1 MKRKQISETIENINP
16 KYIDEATRYSGKV
29 KISKGKVWYKWALAA
44 ACFAFVLAV
53 SIPFARDLY
62 VSQDDKTIVDSV
74 MLIEYEDA
82 YLEVIEDSAR
92 AEKFGLE
99 KEITEDIIGKHIV
112 YLQKEVP
119 EAERS
124 NYIVTDG
131 KTDIELLEYSPAPY
145 KAVRIFR
152 DGDKY
157 YYALFCNY
165 LIETNESLPI
175 QDAFEVYGIDEASDI
190 VSITPVKSD
199 NTWKPN
205 KKVITDSAVIS
216 EFFNEISKLPAFCF
230 DDYHDLV
237 FADELKKLEEPGGD
251 IGSEAYTR
259 VADDRKDIVIETKEG
274 LRFGINYY
282 PSYGWINVSTTM
294 SYYQISPKLWE
305 WFSNYVK

>member
-1 MKRKQISETIENINP
+1 MKRKKISETIENINP
-16 KYIDEATRYSGKV
+16 KYIDEATRYNGKV
-29 KISKGKVWYKWALAA
+29 KILQKKSWYKWALAA
-44 ACFAFVLAV
+44 ACFAFVLAI

-82 YLEVIEDSAR
+82 YLEVIEDPTR

-124 NYIVTDG
+124 DYIVADV

-165 LIETNESLPI
+165 LIEANESLPI
-175 QDAFEVYGIDEASDI
+175 QDAFEVYGIDEASDM

-294 SYYQISPKLWE
+294 SYYQISPELWE

>member
-29 KISKGKVWYKWALAA
+29 KILQKKSWYKWALAA

-124 NYIVTDG
+124 NYIVADG

-237 FADELKKLEEPGGD
+237 FADELKKLEEAGRR
-251 IGSEAYTR
+251 Y
-259 VADDRKDIVIETKEG
+259 
-274 LRFGINYY
+274 
-282 PSYGWINVSTTM
+282 
-294 SYYQISPKLWE
+294 
-305 WFSNYVK
+305 WF

>member
-1 MKRKQISETIENINP
+1 MKRKKISETLENINP
-16 KYIDEATRYSGKV
+16 KYIDEATQYNGKV
-29 KISKGKVWYKWALAA
+29 KILQRKAWYKWALGA

-53 SIPFARDLY
+53 SIPFARDLF

-74 MLIEYEDA
+74 MMIEYEDA
-82 YLEVIEDSAR
+82 YLEVIEDPTR

-99 KEITEDIIGKHIV
+99 KEITEDIIGNHIV
-112 YLQKEVP
+112 YLQKKMP

-124 NYIVTDG
+124 DYIVADG
-131 KTDIELLEYSPAPY
+131 KTDIELFEYSPAPY

-165 LIETNESLPI
+165 FIETNESLPI
-175 QDAFEVYGIDEASDI
+175 QAAFEVYGINEASDI

-230 DDYHDLV
+230 DDFHDLV
-237 FADELKKLEEPGGD
+237 FADELKKLEVPGGD

-259 VADDRKDIVIETKEG
+259 FADDEKYIVIKTKGG
-274 LRFGINYY
+274 LRFEINYY
-282 PSYGWINVSTTM
+282 PSYGWLDVPKTM